1 MGKHFDY
8 HWTCPEIDKNIKSF
22 QSNLSDTLDSIVK
35 ELNPLFYDTSESVD
49 FLESYRDLIYDSA
62 ETYFE
67 NVRDCN
73 STMRDE
79 VENVIGDI
87 IEERDEYK
95 RLSEEWESEAEQKDR
110 EIEDLREDIENLKYQ
125 IETLKEDYGNL

>member
-1 MGKHFDY
+1 MGKHFSY
-8 HWTCPEIDKNIKSF
+8 SFTCPEIDKNIRNF
-22 QSNLSDTLDSIVK
+22 QSELSNILDSAIK
-35 ELNPLFYDTSESVD
+35 ELNPLFYSSVD
-49 FLESYRDLIYDSA
+49 STHFLKDLEDSIYSSA

-79 VENVIGDI
+79 VEKVVEEI

-95 RLSEEWESEAEQKDR
+95 RLYEFWQDDAEEKDKQ
-110 EIEDLREDIENLKYQ
+110 IEDLKEEIENLKYQ
-125 IETLKEDYGNL
+125 IENL

>member
-22 QSNLSDTLDSIVK
+22 QSNLSDILDDIIK
-35 ELNPLFYDTSESVD
+35 ELNPLFYTTSESVD
-49 FLESYRDLIYDSA
+49 FLKMYENSIYDSA

-95 RLSEEWESEAEQKDR
+95 RLSELWESEAEQKDR
-110 EIEDLREDIENLKYQ
+110 EIEDLKEEIEELKQRLNDI
-125 IETLKEDYGNL
+125 

>member
-8 HWTCPEIDKNIKSF
+8 HWTCPEIDKNIKSS
-22 QSNLSDTLDSIVK
+22 QSDLSDILDDIIK
-35 ELNPLFYDTSESVD
+35 ELNPLFYTTSESVD
-49 FLESYRDLIYDSA
+49 FLKMYENSIYDSA

-73 STMRDE
+73 STMRDG

-95 RLSEEWESEAEQKDR
+95 RLSELWESEAEQKDR
-110 EIEDLREDIENLKYQ
+110 EIEDLKEEIEELKQRLNDYDI
-125 IETLKEDYGNL
+125 